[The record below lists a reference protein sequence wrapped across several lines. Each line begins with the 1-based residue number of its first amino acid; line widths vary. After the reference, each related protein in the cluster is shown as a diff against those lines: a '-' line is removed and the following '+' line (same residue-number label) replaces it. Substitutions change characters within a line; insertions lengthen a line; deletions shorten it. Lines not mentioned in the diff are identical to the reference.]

1 MRATRAFPPSSALRA
16 ALHLRNSAS
25 QRRPRRP
32 FVGRFDPHPK
42 TQGFPW
48 PRASCTRILPH
59 RLAPTG
65 PQDLPSQSEISP
77 ASRGTS
83 LRLAPSVRT
92 GADAPRAV
100 TEIAFGLCPAT
111 TPLRGCRSV
120 GEVVTKAPANVR
132 PSSPR
137 RSWDT
142 RSALARSPAATGRS
156 KVFLHRRICRDL
168 SSLPTQATSFP
179 SLGLFIPFEASSQ
192 PIGAAAV
199 ARRDNPISGSVGADT
214 LAFAKGPTRRP
225 DSMSV
230 RWEGTVRWKPPRQPP
245 WGL

>member
-1 MRATRAFPPSSALRA
+1 M
-16 ALHLRNSAS
+16 
-25 QRRPRRP
+25 
-32 FVGRFDPHPK
+32 GRFDPHPK

-59 RLAPTG
+59 RLAPIG

-111 TPLRGCRSV
+111 TPSRGCRSV

-142 RSALARSPAATGRS
+142 RSALARTLRPPAGRRSFSTDESVVTCRRCQHRPRLFLPWAYSSPSRHQANLSVPLRSPAETIPS
-156 KVFLHRRICRDL
+156 PVP
-168 SSLPTQATSFP
+168 SEPTHPRFR
-179 SLGLFIPFEASSQ
+179 E
-192 PIGAAAV
+192 
-199 ARRDNPISGSVGADT
+199 GADT
-214 LAFAKGPTRRP
+214 SPGFDVCPMGGHCEVETTSPA
-225 DSMSV
+225 SMGFVTSKS
-230 RWEGTVRWKPPRQPP
+230 G
-245 WGL
+245 